1 MYNNTFHF
9 AGVSSKSTVTRGVQR
24 IEEILS
30 LSENP
35 KNPSLTIYLKKED
48 EHDNQKANMLM
59 HTIEHTNIQDIV
71 SSIEIYRTEL
81 IQSMADA
88 LSINIALISIVLTQS
103 GSNVVVKYIIIG
115 SYQMTITVVERLQ
128 TNIMAV
134 DGLNQLFTFE
144 TSKKIIK
151 KKSKK

>member
-1 MYNNTFHF
+1 MCHSDCVKFFVFIFSWATYEI
-9 AGVSSKSTVTRGVQR
+9 VSYGQ
-24 IEEILS
+24 
-30 LSENP
+30 
-35 KNPSLTIYLKKED
+35 
-48 EHDNQKANMLM
+48 A
-59 HTIEHTNIQDIV
+59 V

-81 IQSMADA
+81 IHSMADA

-144 TSKKIIK
+144 TSKKNYK
-151 KKSKK
+151 